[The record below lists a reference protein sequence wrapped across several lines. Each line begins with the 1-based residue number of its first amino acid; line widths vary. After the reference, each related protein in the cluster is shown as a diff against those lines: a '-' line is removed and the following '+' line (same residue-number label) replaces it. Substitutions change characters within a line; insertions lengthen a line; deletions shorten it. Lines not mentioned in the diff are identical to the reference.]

1 MVIVI
6 LKNLKLDQHNELTT
20 IIKLH
25 LFDSEVSISISLHR
39 YDNVKSYDDYNIYR

>member
-6 LKNLKLDQHNELTT
+6 LKKLKLDQHNELTT

-25 LFDSEVSISISLHR
+25 LFDSEASIFIILYR
-39 YDNVKSYDDYNIYR
+39 YDNVKCHDDYNI

>member
-6 LKNLKLDQHNELTT
+6 LKNLKLDQHYELTT

-25 LFDSEVSISISLHR
+25 LFDSEASISKILYR
-39 YDNVKSYDDYNIYR
+39 YDNVKCHDDYNI